1 MSMIETHTC
10 KNGLRIV
17 LEEVPTVR
25 SVTIGIWV
33 LTGSRNETKEN
44 SGISHFLEHMF
55 FKGTKHR
62 NAQSIAEAFDAIG
75 GQVNAFTSKEYTCYY
90 TRVLDTYKE
99 YAIEILT
106 DMFFDSTFPEDEIER
121 ERKVVMEEI
130 KMYEDSPDNHVH
142 DLLST
147 AAYGNHSLGKAIL
160 GTDEHLQSFS
170 KEHLHAYKDEY
181 YTANNVVVS
190 IAGNVDHTFIKQV
203 EQYFNRFPQTHKE
216 IIHDKPTFQAGTII
230 KNRTTEQ
237 AHLCLGYEG
246 LSIDDED
253 IPTLMIINS
262 IFGGGMSS
270 RLFQE
275 IREKRGLAYAVFSYH
290 STFLDSGLLTVYA
303 GTNKNQLPLLEETIQ
318 QTAQNLLNHGLTE
331 KEFTN
336 NKEKLKGNLML
347 GLESTTSRMRRNGRN
362 ELLLKKHR
370 SLDDVIREVDE
381 VNEDRINNVIQQIF
395 NKNHAKALIMP
406 TKE

>member
-216 IIHDKPTFQAGTII
+216 IIH
-230 KNRTTEQ
+230 
-237 AHLCLGYEG
+237 
-246 LSIDDED
+246 
-253 IPTLMIINS
+253 
-262 IFGGGMSS
+262 
-270 RLFQE
+270 
-275 IREKRGLAYAVFSYH
+275 
-290 STFLDSGLLTVYA
+290 
-303 GTNKNQLPLLEETIQ
+303 
-318 QTAQNLLNHGLTE
+318 
-331 KEFTN
+331 
-336 NKEKLKGNLML
+336 
-347 GLESTTSRMRRNGRN
+347 
-362 ELLLKKHR
+362 
-370 SLDDVIREVDE
+370 
-381 VNEDRINNVIQQIF
+381 
-395 NKNHAKALIMP
+395 
-406 TKE
+406 

>member
-1 MSMIETHTC
+1 
-10 KNGLRIV
+10 
-17 LEEVPTVR
+17 
-25 SVTIGIWV
+25 
-33 LTGSRNETKEN
+33 
-44 SGISHFLEHMF
+44 
-55 FKGTKHR
+55 
-62 NAQSIAEAFDAIG
+62 
-75 GQVNAFTSKEYTCYY
+75 
-90 TRVLDTYKE
+90 
-99 YAIEILT
+99 
-106 DMFFDSTFPEDEIER
+106 
-121 ERKVVMEEI
+121 EEI

-406 TKE
+406 TKERSEEH